1 MILFKIFISA
11 FLIDNVVLMRFLALC
26 PFVGMSTDEDKSIGM
41 GMAVT
46 FVMVLATAV
55 TWPIFRF
62 ILSKDGI
69 FGTFTIGNA
78 GSGGVTGSLEFLQIL
93 VFILVIASLVQL
105 VEFFLKKMVPGLYS
119 AMGIYLALITTNCAI
134 LAVTLDASN
143 NICLFTGKSYTFIES
158 LVYAAGAA
166 TGFLLSMLLLAGIRR
181 RIKTSPVPAFL
192 KGTPIL
198 FITASLLSIAFMG
211 FGGLVK

>member
-1 MILFKIFISA
+1 MTLFKIFIA
-11 FLIDNVVLMRFLALC
+11 ALLIDNVVFMRFLALC
-26 PFVGMSTDEDKSIGM
+26 PFIGMSTDEDKSVGM
-41 GMAVT
+41 GLAVT
-46 FVMVLATAV
+46 FVTVLATAV
-55 TWPIFRF
+55 TWPIYRF
-62 ILSKDGI
+62 ILSRNGI
-69 FGTFTIGNA
+69 F
-78 GSGGVTGSLEFLQIL
+78 SGILPEGLEFLQIL

-105 VEFFLKKMVPGLYS
+105 VEFYLKKMAPGLYG

-134 LAVTLDASN
+134 LAVTFDVWSK
-143 NICLFTGKSYTFIES
+143 GYTFIES

-166 TGFLLSMLLLAGIRR
+166 LGFLLSLLLMAGIRR

-198 FITASLLSIAFMG
+198 FVTAALLSMAFMG